1 MLSNLTT
8 LSSRDA
14 KRILQPI
21 GESGLPSSNGISYYN
36 VGNESL
42 LKTLEE
48 EYFDSFLKD
57 DGASFKLVVGEYG
70 SGKSHF
76 LLCVRDL
83 AWRHG
88 FVVSRTQL
96 SPKECPYDNQLA
108 VYRSVA
114 NNIIWHNED
123 LEIADDV
130 GIHVF
135 LENYFNQ
142 MCEKLGVDNS
152 EDGQQINPKLSGWLK
167 SIKRA
172 KVESPSFQSAV
183 YGYFESLAN
192 GDEEKQDILANYL
205 RGEPLLLNK
214 IRPYNVNEKMDKA
227 NAFRM
232 LRSLCQMI
240 HELGCAGTLLMFDEG
255 DRMVSI
261 GSSKQQII
269 ACDNLREVIERCVM
283 GDLPGTLFIYA
294 VPPSF
299 VTTIAPKY
307 PALSQRI
314 GNMAEIFSRQS
325 HRKSIISLEKLDLPG
340 LELLSQIGL
349 RLLSIYEVAYGCG
362 FDKDLQQKN
371 ITLLAKQCAALSSE
385 HHRRLFVKALVN
397 SFDGQRFN
405 GEVLFKEEQVISKVR
420 EVNDYLETNEDV

>member
-1 MLSNLTT
+1 MLPNLDT

-21 GESGLPSSNGISYYN
+21 GESGVPPNNGISYYN

-76 LLCVRDL
+76 LLCVRDI

-108 VYRSVA
+108 VYKSVA

-130 GIHVF
+130 GVHVF

-152 EDGQQINPKLSGWLK
+152 EDGQQIDPKLSGWLK

-172 KVESPSFQSAV
+172 KV
-183 YGYFESLAN
+183 
-192 GDEEKQDILANYL
+192 
-205 RGEPLLLNK
+205 
-214 IRPYNVNEKMDKA
+214 
-227 NAFRM
+227 
-232 LRSLCQMI
+232 
-240 HELGCAGTLLMFDEG
+240 
-255 DRMVSI
+255 
-261 GSSKQQII
+261 
-269 ACDNLREVIERCVM
+269 
-283 GDLPGTLFIYA
+283 
-294 VPPSF
+294 
-299 VTTIAPKY
+299 
-307 PALSQRI
+307 
-314 GNMAEIFSRQS
+314 
-325 HRKSIISLEKLDLPG
+325 
-340 LELLSQIGL
+340 
-349 RLLSIYEVAYGCG
+349 
-362 FDKDLQQKN
+362 
-371 ITLLAKQCAALSSE
+371 
-385 HHRRLFVKALVN
+385 
-397 SFDGQRFN
+397 
-405 GEVLFKEEQVISKVR
+405 
-420 EVNDYLETNEDV
+420 